1 MLYELI
7 TDPKYN
13 SYSLKNIEFPELWK
27 LYKLQQASY
36 WMVEEISFDNDYDDY
51 SKLNKDEQHVIKMIL
66 AFFSNFDFIVNIN
79 IDKNLISKITINEAL
94 ITYQFQIMMEN
105 IHAETYAQMIK
116 NIIKDKKERD
126 YLFDSIYTIPT
137 ISKIKDFCFK
147 YIDSELSIAHKIVAF
162 SFVEGVL
169 FSGAFAIIYYF
180 NHYKSKDRIC
190 MNGLVK
196 SNEFIARDEGMHTMF
211 ACELYKL
218 VIHKLSFEEVKSL
231 ITDGIEIAK
240 EFVNDMLKCHLIG
253 LNSSMMNNYI
263 EYVTDILMVNLGYK
277 KIYNSKNPFQFMNT
291 IGLQTK
297 SNFHEGRVT
306 EYTTAHSIKS
316 NLNIK
321 DMDEDF

>member
-1 MLYELI
+1 
-7 TDPKYN
+7 
-13 SYSLKNIEFPELWK
+13 
-27 LYKLQQASY
+27 
-36 WMVEEISFDNDYDDY
+36 
-51 SKLNKDEQHVIKMIL
+51 MIL

-79 IDKNLISKITINEAL
+79 IDKNLISKLTINEAL

-105 IHAETYAQMIK
+105 IHAETYASMIK
-116 NIIKDKKERD
+116 NIIKNTEERE

-137 ISKIKDFCFK
+137 ISKIKNFCFK
-147 YIDSELSIAHKIVAF
+147 YIDTDLSLGHKIVAF

-169 FSGAFAIIYYF
+169 FSGAFAVIYYF

-218 VIHKLSFEEVKSL
+218 IINKLSYEEIKLL
-231 ITDGIEIAK
+231 INDGIEISK
-240 EFVNDMLKCHLIG
+240 EFVNEMLKCHLIG
-253 LNSSMMNNYI
+253 LNSQMMNQYI
-263 EYVTDILMVNLGYK
+263 EYITDILVVNLGYK
-277 KIYNSKNPFQFMNT
+277 KMFHSKNPFQFMNT

-306 EYTTAHSIKS
+306 EYTTAHSVKS

-321 DMDEDF
+321 EMDEDF

>member
-1 MLYELI
+1 
-7 TDPKYN
+7 
-13 SYSLKNIEFPELWK
+13 
-27 LYKLQQASY
+27 
-36 WMVEEISFDNDYDDY
+36 
-51 SKLNKDEQHVIKMIL
+51 
-66 AFFSNFDFIVNIN
+66 
-79 IDKNLISKITINEAL
+79 
-94 ITYQFQIMMEN
+94 
-105 IHAETYAQMIK
+105 
-116 NIIKDKKERD
+116 
-126 YLFDSIYTIPT
+126 
-137 ISKIKDFCFK
+137 
-147 YIDSELSIAHKIVAF
+147 
-162 SFVEGVL
+162 
-169 FSGAFAIIYYF
+169 
-180 NHYKSKDRIC
+180 
-190 MNGLVK
+190 
-196 SNEFIARDEGMHTMF
+196 MF